1 MPTIVVYRPSD
12 VRLDRNRLYRVFIDD
27 RMVGEVWAAQSVA
40 FDVKPGQHAVRV
52 KIDVMGSNT
61 VSVSLKQLETAE
73 LACRGGGSLWALW
86 RTVFFRN
93 RYLDLHPMTDAER
106 EDLARLKEQ
115 RKPPTP
121 RNLGGGA

>member
-1 MPTIVVYRPSD
+1 MPTVVVYRPSD
-12 VRLDRNRLYRVFIDD
+12 VRLDRNRLYRVFIDGQ
-27 RMVGEVWAAQSVA
+27 MVGEVWAGHSVA
-40 FDVKPGQHAVRV
+40 FNVKPGEHAVRL

-61 VSVSLKQLETAE
+61 VSVRLKKLETAE

-93 RYLDLHPMTDAER
+93 RYLDLHPITDAER
-106 EDLARLKEQ
+106 EELARLKEQ
-115 RKPPTP
+115 GKPPTP